1 MPNETEPAIRI
12 RNLSYSYPGYN
23 TAPSVALDSVNLDIH
38 YGSKVLVSG
47 ASGSGKS
54 SLIRCI
60 NGLIPN
66 SDKKGSE
73 FSGEVFVAGM
83 DTRSHSVAEISGI
96 VGTVFQNPDQQIVT
110 NSVESEIAFGL
121 ENICTPPDEIG
132 IRIRNISELM
142 HIGHLLERETSDLS
156 WGEKQKVAIAS
167 VLVMEPKIIVMD
179 EPFSGLDPRSSA
191 SLGELLNTLNKQF
204 NLTIVLAEHRTEQVS
219 GLVERIVRL
228 EKGRV
233 IYDGPPVFTRNTA
246 PKNNMADLSFIQQTP
261 SGNNEHSFPAIEL
274 SGVSYSYPGS
284 SSPATDDISVA
295 FYDSAITVVLG
306 SNGSG
311 KSTLSKQLNGL
322 LRPDSGL
329 VCLYGEEITGQNKE
343 SVTKKVG
350 LVSQHADHQLFEES
364 IPGEF
369 SFGPANIGIPEEEI
383 NRRVPGVLSALDLNH
398 IDLNTPPL
406 RLSAGEK
413 QRIAIG
419 SILMMETPVIVFD
432 EPTLGLDGRLKDALA
447 AELRRRAVKGGCI
460 IVMTHDL
467 EFASTLRP
475 ERVLVME
482 KGRISQDSENTG
494 V

>member
-1 MPNETEPAIRI
+1 MPTETGPAVRI
-12 RNLSYSYPGYN
+12 RNLSYRYPGYN
-23 TAPSVALDSVNLDIH
+23 TAPSVALDDINLDIR
-38 YGSKVLVSG
+38 YGEKVLVSG

-54 SLIRCI
+54 SLLRCI
-60 NGLIPN
+60 NGIIPN
-66 SDKKGSE
+66 SGRKGSE

-83 DTRSHSVAEISGI
+83 NTRSYSIAEISGI

-121 ENICTPPDEIG
+121 ENLRTPPDEIG
-132 IRIRNISELM
+132 KRIGNITGLM
-142 HIGHLLERETSDLS
+142 HIEHLLERETSDLS

-167 VLVMEPKIIVMD
+167 VLVMEPKIVVMD
-179 EPFSGLDPRSSA
+179 EPFSGLDPRSAA
-191 SLGELLNTLNKQF
+191 SLGELLNTLNRRF
-204 NLTIVLAEHRTEQVS
+204 NLTIILAEHRTEQVS
-219 GLVERIVRL
+219 GMVDRVVNL
-228 EKGRV
+228 EKGRI
-233 IYDGPPVFTRNTA
+233 IYDGPPEGTGSVPISKGTDYPFVRPA
-246 PKNNMADLSFIQQTP
+246 P
-261 SGNNEHSFPAIEL
+261 SGMECTPAIEL
-274 SGVSYSYPGS
+274 AGVSYSYPGS
-284 SSPATDDISVA
+284 SSPAVDNISVG
-295 FYDSAITVVLG
+295 FYPSMITVVLG

-311 KSTLSKQLNGL
+311 KSTLSKHLNGL
-322 LRPDSGL
+322 LRPDSGCI
-329 VCLYGEEITGQNKE
+329 CLYGEEITGQGKE

-383 NRRVPGVLSALDLNH
+383 NRRVPEVLSALDLGH

-419 SILMMETPVIVFD
+419 SILVMETPVIVLD
-432 EPTLGLDGRLKDALA
+432 EPTLGLDNRLKDALA
-447 AELRRRAVKGGCI
+447 AELRRRAMKGGCI

-482 KGRISQDSENTG
+482 NGRISHDSDKTG
-494 V
+494 G